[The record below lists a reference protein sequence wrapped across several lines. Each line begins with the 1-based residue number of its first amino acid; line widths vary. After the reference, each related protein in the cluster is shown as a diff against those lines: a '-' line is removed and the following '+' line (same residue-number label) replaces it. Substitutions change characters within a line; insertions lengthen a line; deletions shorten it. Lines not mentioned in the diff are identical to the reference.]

1 MKLINKYLT
10 LLLSLSLF
18 TACDFMDCDESDNLC
33 TSKAICD
40 ECLQLFA
47 E

>member
-18 TACDFMDCDESDNLC
+18 TACDFMDCDE
-33 TSKAICD
+33 
-40 ECLQLFA
+40 CLQLFA

>member
-18 TACDFMDCDESDNLC
+18 TACDFMDCDEFFGAN
-33 TSKAICD
+33 
-40 ECLQLFA
+40 
-47 E
+47 